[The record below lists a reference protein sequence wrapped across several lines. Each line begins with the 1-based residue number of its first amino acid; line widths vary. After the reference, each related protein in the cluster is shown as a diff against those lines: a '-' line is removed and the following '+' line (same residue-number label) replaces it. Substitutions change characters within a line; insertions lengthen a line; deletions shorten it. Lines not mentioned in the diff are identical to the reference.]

1 MFLLSPLSYSSEPP
15 SGTLSFGQSLYT
27 CIYME
32 VFLSVINFVE
42 FNHDIYL
49 IEVLLYRLIRYWLHA
64 PVCYHNLKINILIK
78 RVVFLV
84 LFFSRK
90 RGGWSTNYLS
100 DLP

>member
-27 CIYME
+27 CI
-32 VFLSVINFVE
+32 LHGGILICDFVE

-49 IEVLLYRLIRYWLHA
+49 IEVLLYRLIRYWLHL

-84 LFFSRK
+84 V
-90 RGGWSTNYLS
+90 
-100 DLP
+100 